1 MFGKKD
7 PESELRKL
15 REQRVKL
22 AAKLQE
28 LVQAVADRDEQIKK
42 LGAAR
47 MTFRVDLGA
56 QIKAERERSD
66 REIRQLRKQLEAAN
80 QEIDRLRS
88 RS

>member
-7 PESELRKL
+7 PESEMRKL
-15 REQRVKL
+15 REQRVRL

-42 LGAAR
+42 LGAAL
-47 MTFRVDLGA
+47 MTFRADLGA
-56 QIKAERERSD
+56 GSRAERERSD
-66 REIRQLRKQLEAAN
+66 RELKHLRTQLDAAN
-80 QEIDRLRS
+80 QEVKRLRS